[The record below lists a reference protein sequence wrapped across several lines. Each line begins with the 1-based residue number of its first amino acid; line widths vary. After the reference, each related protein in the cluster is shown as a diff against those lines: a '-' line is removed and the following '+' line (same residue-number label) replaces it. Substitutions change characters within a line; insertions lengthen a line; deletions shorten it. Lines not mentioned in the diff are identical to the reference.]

1 MKKQPALTAIL
12 FQHHCLKLLLELIDN
27 KMDHILDNMI
37 WNAITTGNN
46 DIAIINGDVGCYL
59 QEIVP
64 FVGMKILNNANLK
77 KLYEFIPTNRS
88 VAISSLHNMNYDES
102 KWKLLQPMDI
112 TQMVYEHSV
121 NKFITKNSSLIVPL
135 SEEHVPQMMELTAL
149 TRHSP
154 FLQQTIRF
162 KNYFG
167 IFIEGRLAAMTG
179 QRMHPL
185 PYMEVSAVCTYP
197 DFRGLGYAKTLM
209 LHVMKIILDNSFTP
223 FLHVLSNNSSA
234 IELHK
239 TIGFRTRK
247 QIFVD
252 LIRKL

>member
-1 MKKQPALTAIL
+1 
-12 FQHHCLKLLLELIDN
+12 
-27 KMDHILDNMI
+27 MDHILDNMI

-46 DIAIINGDVGCYL
+46 DIAVINGDVGCYL
-59 QEIVP
+59 PDIAP
-64 FVGMKILNNANLK
+64 FAGMKNFNDPNLK
-77 KLYEFIPTNRS
+77 KLYEFIPANRS
-88 VAISSLHNMNYDES
+88 VAISSLNKMDHDEGR
-102 KWKLLQPMDI
+102 WKLIQPMDI

-121 NKFITKNSSLIVPL
+121 NTFTTKNSQLIVPL
-135 SEEHVPQMMELTAL
+135 SDEHVPQMIELTAL
-149 TRHSP
+149 TRPGP

-179 QRMHPL
+179 QRMHPK
-185 PYMEVSAVCTYP
+185 PYMEVSAVCTHP
-197 DFRGLGYAKTLM
+197 DFRGLGYAKALM

-223 FLHVLSNNSSA
+223 FLHVLSNNINA
-234 IELHK
+234 IELYK

-252 LIRKL
+252 VIRRL

>member
-1 MKKQPALTAIL
+1 
-12 FQHHCLKLLLELIDN
+12 
-27 KMDHILDNMI
+27 MDHILDNMI

-46 DIAIINGDVGCYL
+46 DMAIINGDVGCYL
-59 QEIVP
+59 PDIAP
-64 FVGMKILNNANLK
+64 FAGMKNFNDVNLK
-77 KLYEFIPTNRS
+77 KLYEFIRPHRN
-88 VAISSLHNMNYDES
+88 VAISSLHKMGHDEN
-102 KWKLLQPMDI
+102 KWKLIQPMDV
-112 TQMVYEHSV
+112 TQMVYEHTV
-121 NKFITKNSSLIVPL
+121 NTFTTKNSSLIVPL

-149 TRHSP
+149 TRPGP

-167 IFIEGRLAAMTG
+167 IFRDDRLAAMTG

-185 PYMEVSAVCTYP
+185 PYMEVSAVCTHP

-223 FLHVLSNNSSA
+223 FLHVLSNNSNA
-234 IELHK
+234 IELYK
-239 TIGFRTRK
+239 TIGFQTRK

-252 LIRKL
+252 VIRRL